1 MEVKKTLRLN
11 LLPLTKS
18 KRKRLREFKEDCLE
32 VARFTASVMLT
43 NDPRSSTNLHH
54 LTYADI
60 RRSTGLHSQVIQD
73 IRRTVW
79 GNRKTIGRV
88 GRISPSF
95 NIPRSGGFSHTGRGN
110 PVFTI
115 AIEPDGRIA
124 LPVAMDGAYRRF
136 EGHLKEGW
144 RFSHFK
150 LNGRQI
156 HVCLRKE
163 FEVQE
168 GRNVLGVDIGTQVLS
183 AITIYNPAED
193 KVLRQLYLGQDLYAH
208 KRNLCIHRSKLQAR
222 ADKGSRRARRALR
235 EFKAREY
242 NLDKTRCY
250 QVAHEIVRLAEEHDA
265 TVAIEDLN
273 GLKDSRLN
281 RRANRKVKRTPY
293 HLFKEAIQQVAWQN
307 GIAVRLVD
315 PKNTSKACPRCGHV
329 SRNNRKGQALFHCI
343 NCGYEVNADRNA
355 SYNIATRAV
364 SMDQVSG
371 GRAAVNRP
379 LRRHEGVVEPSH
391 GLNPTPERKPRTLVR
406 EQFTRQ
412 V

>member
-18 KRKRLREFKEDCLE
+18 KRGRLREFKEGCLE
-32 VARFTASVMLT
+32 AAKFTASVLVSRR
-43 NDPRSSTNLHH
+43 PSSSTMLHH
-54 LTYADI
+54 LTYADV
-60 RRSTGLHSQVIQD
+60 RRSTGLHSQVVQD
-73 IRRTVW
+73 IRRAVW
-79 GNRKTIGRV
+79 GNRRTIGRV
-88 GRISPSF
+88 GRMSPSF
-95 NIPRSGGFSHTGRGN
+95 NVPRSGGFSRTGRGN

-115 AIEPDGRIA
+115 AVESDGRIA

-136 EGHLKEGW
+136 EGHLEEGW
-144 RFSHFK
+144 RFSHFR

-156 HVCLRKE
+156 HVCLRRE
-163 FEVQE
+163 FEIRE
-168 GRNVLGVDIGTQVLS
+168 GRNVLGVDMGTRVLS
-183 AITIYNPAED
+183 AITVYNPAED
-193 KVLRQLYLGQDLYAH
+193 RILRQLYLGQDLYTH

-235 EFKAREY
+235 GLKDKEY

-281 RRANRKVKRTPY
+281 RKANRKVKRTPY
-293 HLFKEAIQQVAWQN
+293 HLFKEAIRQVAWQN

-315 PKNTSKACPRCGHV
+315 PKNTSKTCPKCGHV
-329 SRNNRKGQALFHCI
+329 SRSNRRNQALFHCT
-343 NCGYEVNADRNA
+343 NCGHKVNADRNA
-355 SYNIATRAV
+355 SHNIATRAV

-391 GLNPTPERKPRTLVR
+391 GLNPTPERKLRTLVH
-406 EQFTRQ
+406 E
-412 V
+412 